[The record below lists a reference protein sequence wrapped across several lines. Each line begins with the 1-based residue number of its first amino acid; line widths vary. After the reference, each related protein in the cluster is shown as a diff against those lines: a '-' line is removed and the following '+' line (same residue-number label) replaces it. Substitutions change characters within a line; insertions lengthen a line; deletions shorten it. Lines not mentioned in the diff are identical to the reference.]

1 MTYINAVV
9 QEAWAG
15 KDFYVLL
22 SRLGPYI
29 IKYFSNDINKTAPSL
44 KVR

>member
-15 KDFYVLL
+15 KVLV

-29 IKYFSNDINKTAPSL
+29 IKYFSKTLIKLPQIMSL

>member
-15 KDFYVLL
+15 KVLV